1 MYTIHESSDRQY
13 YTIDCLSD
21 LKPSKPLYEAP
32 DGQLFTVQC
41 FYSQRYGIELTEPDI
56 PCIRI
61 QTEDRDVFKQKLLPV
76 ETKADDTENQ
86 LNLIIGD
93 LESRDRTDIERF
105 CSIIEGTVVS
115 DLLSQK
121 RYKWSESLWFVR
133 LQDMLSIPK
142 ALSEPILTIRKARHP
157 ESGSDVYPMSARC
170 RGYCVIIDNQLFHSG
185 SLRQI
190 FRKGSRAD
198 AYRLSHVFRELHFR
212 VRHLMNKTAEEM
224 VDLLEALSDD
234 NELYSHNALV
244 VIILSHGNESGVE
257 GTDRIAVPIEAVLE
271 MFNNENCPKL
281 VDKPKVFFINA
292 CRGATID
299 PGLRSLGATASEPAV
314 ADVPRSIP
322 TWSDMF
328 VYFSTVEGYVSPRNP
343 LMGSWFGYELAH
355 CLAQYSAIEHL
366 NDLMTTIVAQ
376 KLHNRESKVDSQ
388 VVKQALETLNKGR
401 LKKLYFNPVINN
413 SNGTETDSENV
424 LLIIIAN
431 IESRGRTDIQT
442 FGLTIEN
449 SGLITHEL
457 DRLYL
462 NSKWMTRLRDLINTS
477 RESNKVLTVQKAQKL
492 KSYKSGDVYPMTR
505 RVRGFCIIINNQSF
519 ADPKLSFRS
528 GSRADAYRLSDVFSQ
543 LGFDVHMYDN
553 QTSDQMKKLLMGFRN
568 RETELS
574 VHEALVVIILSH
586 GREDGVHGSDGQVV
600 PVDTILRYFN
610 NNNCPVLFRKP
621 KMFFISA
628 CRGGA
633 LDRGVFVELVA
644 QGPQAMDYSPRER
657 VPMWSDMFVYYSAI
671 QGYVSP
677 RNKTTGSWF
686 GYELAHCL
694 AQYSAT
700 EHLNDLMTIKVA
712 QEVDHRISQIQDIG
726 IIKTAI
732 ECKTLG
738 VVKKVRKN

>member
-1 MYTIHESSDRQY
+1 M
-13 YTIDCLSD
+13 D
-21 LKPSKPLYEAP
+21 LDIFLAELKILLKHHKFFEKDHQAT
-32 DGQLFTVQC
+32 QLW
-41 FYSQRYGIELTEPDI
+41 
-56 PCIRI
+56 
-61 QTEDRDVFKQKLLPV
+61 
-76 ETKADDTENQ
+76 TKADDTENQ
-86 LNLIIGD
+86 LNQIIGD
-93 LESRDRTDIERF
+93 LESRDRIDIERF

-121 RYKWSESLWFVR
+121 RYKWLESLWFVR

-142 ALSEPILTIRKARHP
+142 ALSEPILTVRNARHP

-170 RGYCVIIDNQLFHSG
+170 RGYCVIIDNQLFQSG

-224 VDLLEALSDD
+224 MDLLEALRDD

-257 GTDRIAVPIEAVLE
+257 GTDRIAVPIEAILE
-271 MFNNENCPKL
+271 MFNNKNCPKL
-281 VDKPKVFFINA
+281 VDKPKMFFISA
-292 CRGATID
+292 CRGTTID
-299 PGLRSLGATASEPAV
+299 PGLKSLGATLSEPAV
-314 ADVPRSIP
+314 PDVPRSIP
-322 TWSDMF
+322 EWSDMF
-328 VYFSTVEGYVSPRNP
+328 VYFSTVEGYVSPRNS
-343 LMGSWFGYELAH
+343 LRGSWFGYELAH
-355 CLAQYSAIEHL
+355 CLAQYSATEHL
-366 NDLMTTIVAQ
+366 NDLVTIKVAQ
-376 KLHNRESKVDSQ
+376 KLHNRESYVDSQ
-388 VVKQALETLNKGR
+388 MVKQALETLSVHSR
-401 LKKLYFNPVINN
+401 LIKLFTENDLAHLL
-413 SNGTETDSENV
+413 SNRTETDSENV

-442 FGLTIEN
+442 FGHTIQH

-457 DRLYL
+457 DQL

-477 RESNKVLTVQKAQKL
+477 RESNKVLAVQKAQKL

-505 RVRGFCIIINNQSF
+505 RVRGFCIIINNQVF

-553 QTSDQMKKLLMGFRN
+553 QTSDQIKKLLMGFRN
-568 RETELS
+568 RGTELS
-574 VHEALVVIILSH
+574 AHEALVVIILSH
-586 GREDGVHGSDGQVV
+586 GCEDGVNGSDGQVV
-600 PVDTILRYFN
+600 PVKTILGYFN
-610 NNNCPVLFRKP
+610 NYNCRELFRKP

-628 CRGGA
+628 CRGRLCTHISDE
-633 LDRGVFVELVA
+633 LDRGVFVEFA
-644 QGPQAMDYSPRER
+644 AEGPQAMDYSPRER
-657 VPMWSDMFVYYSAI
+657 VPIWSDMFVYYSAI

-712 QEVDHRISQIQDIG
+712 QKVDHRISQIQDIG

-738 VVKKVRKN
+738 VVKKIVRTLRIMRPYYMNLFTENNPLL